1 MIFDCGRVKSAMD
14 LESEDLG
21 LDATYVI
28 LDKPVNFPG
37 FLLFHLSEG
46 KGKLIAASQ
55 DCWEDPVR

>member
-28 LDKPVNFPG
+28 LEKPVNFPG
-37 FLLFHLSEG
+37 FLFFRLYQ
-46 KGKLIAASQ
+46 KG
-55 DCWEDPVR
+55 RGN